1 MVHLQENGAP
11 LARQKSRLREKYG
24 DWAVITGASDG
35 IGREMA
41 LSLAKAGLN
50 LMLVARRRALLDEL
64 SADLSQKYGIE
75 TRVIDADPTQPAAVG
90 AVIDA
95 SRDLD
100 VGLLVAC
107 AGFGTSGLFINSDLA
122 EELAMIDVNCR
133 AVLMMSRHFGRR
145 FAEQKRGGLVLMSSL
160 LAFQGVPFVGSLR
173 GDQSLCPVAR

>member
-50 LMLVARRRALLDEL
+50 LMLLARRRALLDEL

-75 TRVIDADPTQPAAVG
+75 TRVIDADLTQPAAVG

-133 AVLMMSRHFGRR
+133 AVLMMSRHFGRC